1 MSRAGRKKRNNVK
14 REPNGRAIRVL
25 FDHGTS
31 RAQMKFEQYG
41 TDGADAIGRA
51 YQAGLLGPEADA
63 IRDTARKIARA
74 YWPMLEIGSYNCTL
88 NERQGGAND
97 NPEDF
102 DGRIKAREQWLTG
115 ILRTVDRMGRAHRK
129 AFDDLVIEV
138 HPDSGPKW
146 LERMIYA
153 KKRTEG
159 FDALD
164 AVSLKMAIEAVRKI
178 MA

>member
-1 MSRAGRKKRNNVK
+1 MARPGRKHKQGK
-14 REPNGRAIRVL
+14 REPNGRLVRIQ

-51 YQAGLLGPEADA
+51 YQAGLLGDNADA
-63 IRDTARKIARA
+63 IKDTARRIAKA
-74 YWPMLEIGSYNCTL
+74 YWPMLEVGTYRCTL
-88 NERQGGAND
+88 SDASGSAND
-97 NPEDF
+97 NF
-102 DGRIKAREQWLTG
+102 DHDRLKAREEWLTG
-115 ILRTVDRMGRAHRK
+115 ILRSVDRLGRAHRK

-153 KKRTEG
+153 RSHQIGCELA
-159 FDALD
+159 DLQ
-164 AVSLKMAIEAVRKI
+164 SLGMAIEAIEEV